1 MAISQTQHAHIG
13 GRGRRGARGAAYRS
27 RRGAARTA
35 LHPAR
40 RSRIARSGVDH
51 GGHHPQPRQHDLRPA
66 VRSGREFPAASA
78 DGRGPQ
84 GRERRPDLGADAARR
99 SALPRRREGARA
111 RLRRVHPAL
120 GPARRIRQ
128 RDDEPD
134 GRGVGAV
141 GSCHPHPAEEA
152 VRAGACRTGAAELRD
167 HAGAHRQDRC
177 QRADHRSDRQRAVPV
192 PDRGARP
199 GFAQRLREVRRLCA
213 AAGGH
218 DQLPRRSAHRAFR
231 PRGVDVPARSRDLG
245 RGAEQGR
252 IRLVGESADRPRR
265 HAARQQGT
273 SPSM

>member
-1 MAISQTQHAHIG
+1 MAISRRTVLTSAAAGAAH
-13 GRGRRGARGAAYRS
+13 ARGAAHRS
-27 RRGAARTA
+27 RPGAARTA
-35 LHPAR
+35 LHSAR
-40 RSRIARSGVDH
+40 GPRIARSGVDH
-51 GGHHPQPRQHDLRPA
+51 GGHHPQPRQHGLRPA
-66 VRSGREFPAASA
+66 VRPGREFPAASA

-84 GRERRPDLGADAARR
+84 GRERRPGVGADAARR

-111 RLRRVHPAL
+111 RLRRLHPAL
-120 GPARRIRQ
+120 GPARRVRQ

-152 VRAGACRTGAAELRD
+152 VRAGACRAGAAELRD

-177 QRADHRSDRQRAVPV
+177 QRTDHRSDRQRAVPV
-192 PDRGARP
+192 PDRRARP
-199 GFAQRLREVRRLCA
+199 GFAQCLCEVRRLRA

-218 DQLPRRSAHRAFR
+218 DKLPRRSADRAFR

-265 HAARQQGT
+265 HAARQQGA